1 MNGTEINTLENMWR
15 KEVSDLVGFRSPN
28 NQECEAIRHYV
39 MQDNEILVENCKFF
53 DEAYLGA
60 MLAFGITFLGF
71 GIVVSLDFIFGG
83 ILFVFF
89 LIFLSFYE
97 ALKEMQKKLLDYG
110 CLGCA
115 LAFGIMFLG
124 FGIVVSVAYIFGGI
138 LLMGFLVSLAYFVT
152 AKKVPKEVSR
162 WKEGTFKVL
171 EGTVLSMEKDTDDSE
186 IIINIQFQSVYG
198 EILKDKCEIKT
209 ENVTKGSRILLAYV
223 QKNKLS
229 SLKCMAFTP
238 YMIEKYMV

>member
-60 MLAFGITFLGF
+60 MLAFGIT
-71 GIVVSLDFIFGG
+71 
-83 ILFVFF
+83 
-89 LIFLSFYE
+89 
-97 ALKEMQKKLLDYG
+97 
-110 CLGCA
+110 
-115 LAFGIMFLG
+115 FLG